1 MMELV
6 KDTGGRPSKILNQDQ
21 IQEVED
27 LADADQDHRRGST
40 HYSFLIVSS
49 IHCTKFSTQGEL
61 VL

>member
-27 LADADQDHRRGST
+27 LADADQDHRRGSP

-49 IHCTKFSTQGEL
+49 IHCTKF
-61 VL
+61 

>member
-40 HYSFLIVSS
+40 H
-49 IHCTKFSTQGEL
+49 
-61 VL
+61 